1 MLLCYFFFKQKAA
14 YEMRISDCSSD
25 VCSSDLLR
33 EKLDLADAAAPAL
46 QVEAGAE
53 RLPLREMVANPVA
66 HRADFLELP
75 EIEAAAPDEGL
86 DRGEEI
92 LAEHAVARRGPAANE
107 RRLLPRQGFGFIIG
121 DRGAVGKHD
130 RRHLGMRA
138 KAQVDAQ
145 HMAVTGARRQDFD
158 HPPRD
163 PYRRLVEIGRANV

>member
-1 MLLCYFFFKQKAA
+1 
-14 YEMRISDCSSD
+14 MRISDWSSD
-25 VCSSDLLR
+25 VCSSDLDELMDLR
-33 EKLDLADAAAPAL
+33 EKLDLANAAAPAL

-107 RRLLPRQGFGFIIG
+107 RRLLPRPAFGFIIG
-121 DRGAVGKHD
+121 DRGAVGRHD
-130 RRHLGMRA
+130 GRNPGMRG
-138 KAQVDAQ
+138 KGQGGRQ
-145 HMAVTGARRQDFD
+145 RRAST
-158 HPPRD
+158 R
-163 PYRRLVEIGRANV
+163 G

>member
-33 EKLDLADAAAPAL
+33 EKLDLANAAAPAL

-75 EIEAAAPDEGL
+75 EIEAAAPDEGV
-86 DRGEEI
+86 RSEEHTSELQSLMRI
-92 LAEHAVARRGPAANE
+92 SYAVFCLKKKNINSLYTCTPDIQPLTTSLSAVKP
-107 RRLLPRQGFGFIIG
+107 RLKTPQRTTP
-121 DRGAVGKHD
+121 HNSNS
-130 RRHLGMRA
+130 
-138 KAQVDAQ
+138 
-145 HMAVTGARRQDFD
+145 T
-158 HPPRD
+158 
-163 PYRRLVEIGRANV
+163 